1 MDTILAI
8 TFALIILI
16 LMFLPVLTA
25 FQRKTNNIAQVAI
38 INIFLGWTIIG
49 WVIAL
54 VMAYKPKQ

>member
-1 MDTILAI
+1 
-8 TFALIILI
+8 
-16 LMFLPVLTA
+16 MFLPVLTA